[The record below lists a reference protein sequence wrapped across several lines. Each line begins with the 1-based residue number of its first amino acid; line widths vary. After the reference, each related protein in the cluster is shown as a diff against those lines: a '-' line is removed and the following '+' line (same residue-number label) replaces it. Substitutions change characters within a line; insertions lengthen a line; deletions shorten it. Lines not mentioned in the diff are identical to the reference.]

1 MDALHHCAFA
11 KLLVYWTKRGVKM
24 QNNQLSPRRQLFSL
38 TWPIFLESV
47 LFSIIGSVDTLML
60 SGYAD
65 DAVGAVGVANSIMSL
80 FQVISNIITAGTGI
94 LCAQYIGAGKTT
106 KEKQPLILGALM
118 VNGILGIVFSLAVG
132 LGAPWLLKLMGVE
145 EAQFGYAQ
153 QYLSLVGSFLF
164 VQMVAVTM
172 SSLIR
177 AHGKTK
183 ASMVFSLAMNAI
195 NMGLNYVLIY
205 GHLGLPVLGAQGAAI
220 ATVVSKCLMCVAA
233 TIFLFRF
240 VLPDMS
246 FRPNWKAMRPAM
258 GQILAIG
265 SPAAGEQI
273 SYTLSKLVV
282 MAMVT
287 SLGNVA
293 LNTYSYVNIVV
304 SYVYLFSMAI
314 GQGTSIMVGWEAGK
328 RQVSKA
334 KSICRFSTNA
344 STLFAIGALGILCL
358 VRRPLMDLFTD
369 DNAIITMGA
378 AVILSDF
385 VLELGRSRN
394 LVLVNSLRAAG
405 DVRYPLY
412 IGLFSMWFFSVGIS
426 WVLGIGLGWGL
437 VGIWIGLGLD
447 ECFRAVLLQIRWE
460 KEKWTNFVKV

>member
-1 MDALHHCAFA
+1 
-11 KLLVYWTKRGVKM
+11 M
-24 QNNQLSPRRQLFSL
+24 QNNTLSPRRQLFSL
-38 TWPIFLESV
+38 TWPIFLEAV

-94 LCAQYIGAGKTT
+94 LCAQYIGAGKST
-106 KEKQPLILGALM
+106 KEKQPLIMGALL
-118 VNGILGIVFSLAVG
+118 VNGALGILFSLMAG
-132 LGAPWLLKLMGVE
+132 LGAPVLLGLMGVE
-145 EAQFGYAQ
+145 AAQYEYAR
-153 QYLSLVGSFLF
+153 QYLTIVGSFLF
-164 VQMVAVTM
+164 VQTVAVTF

-183 ASMVFSLAMNAI
+183 ASMVFSLVMNVL
-195 NMGLNYVLIY
+195 NMGLNYIFIY
-205 GHLGLPVLGAQGAAI
+205 GIGSLPAMGAAGAAI
-220 ATVVSKCLMCVAA
+220 ATVVSKCIMCLTAA
-233 TIFLFRF
+233 IFLFRF
-240 VLPDMS
+240 VLPDLS
-246 FRPNWKAMRPAM
+246 FKPDWKAMGPAM

-287 SLGNVA
+287 SLGPVA

-314 GQGTSIMVGWEAGK
+314 GQGTSIMVGWEAGR
-328 RQVSKA
+328 RQTEKA
-334 KSICRFSTNA
+334 KHICRFSTNT
-344 STLFAIGALGILCL
+344 STLFSIVILGILCL
-358 VRRPLMDLFTD
+358 IRKPMMGIFTD
-369 DNAIITMGA
+369 DSAIIAMGA

-394 LVLVNSLRAAG
+394 LVLVNALRAAG

-412 IGLFSMWFFSVGIS
+412 IGLFSMWFFSVGVS
-426 WVLGIGLGWGL
+426 WLLGLGLGWGL

-460 KEKWTNFVKV
+460 KEKWTRFVRT